1 MDTFNLKFRKKE
13 EEVRVNN
20 WDTVNLKFKNKT
32 ILIDHL
38 IGPDVTVLLL
48 L

>member
-1 MDTFNLKFRKKE
+1 MDTFNIKIQEKE
-13 EEVRVNN
+13 EGVRVNN
-20 WDTVNLKFKNKT
+20 WDTSNLKFKNKT